1 MTGAADADRYHWT
14 YNRQT
19 GELVGMLDT
28 AFTPPAR
35 SAASPRRAPMPRAYG
50 AGPTVQ
56 LPAKTLMVVLALA
69 TAFGAYAAL
78 LLFGDRGADRTV
90 VVCPAPGVQV
100 AVRPVEC
107 GPQPEQ
113 AAAR

>member
-28 AFTPPAR
+28 AFTPPV
-35 SAASPRRAPMPRAYG
+35 AAAPQRRASRPRAYG

-78 LLFGDRGADRTV
+78 LLFGDRGADHTV

-113 AAAR
+113 AVAR